1 MRLRTAG
8 EGPLVLKIAGMV
20 SGVDLYAEEMEL
32 ARAAGF
38 RVAALDTTGDRRD
51 DPAPGPLSWDLLSGE
66 VARSLDRLD
75 AEDAV
80 LWGTSYGCIIALTA
94 AARYPD
100 RVSGLLLSFP
110 PDPAWQPRLFRAI
123 HRWARRQSVA
133 TNAKTIHRCFLAL
146 TGWEFVFPTA
156 LARLPALARASID
169 ASTPA
174 RTIVDKVGMMWDDP
188 PDLDGAGASI
198 PTSIIAAALDTVAP
212 LSGAR
217 RLKTRLPDARLRV
230 IRIAGHSAAYSR
242 PRTYH
247 RWAIEELRRLTGQ

>member
-1 MRLRTAG
+1 M
-8 EGPLVLKIAGMV
+8 LKIAGMV
-20 SGVDLYAEEMEL
+20 SGVDLYAEEMEV
-32 ARAAGF
+32 ARTAGF
-38 RVAALDTTGDRRD
+38 QVAALDTTGDRRD

-66 VARSLDRLD
+66 VVQALDRLD
-75 AEDAV
+75 AERAV
-80 LWGTSYGCIIALTA
+80 LWGTSYGCIIALATA
-94 AARYPD
+94 VRYPE

-123 HRWARRQSVA
+123 HHWARRQSVA
-133 TNAKTIHRCFLAL
+133 TNARTIHRCFLAL

-174 RTIVDKVGMMWDDP
+174 RTIVDKVGMIWDDP
-188 PDLDGAGASI
+188 PDLDGSGSAI

-217 RLKTRLPDARLRV
+217 RHKAHLPGARLRV
-230 IRIAGHSAAYSR
+230 IRIGGHSAAYSR